1 MHFFFFFFGYGDSK
15 RSLIA
20 GQGRVQGEM
29 NRWSTDFYGSKIK
42 TTLCDIIMAVDIDP
56 HTYVW
61 THRLCSTEKY
71 LKVNSGLWVI
81 MIFQCKLNL
90 SQRIYIWGFP
100 GGSAGKESTCSVG
113 NLGLIPGLGRSP
125 GEGNGY
131 SLQYSGLRIPWTIHG
146 VTKSRIRLSDF
157 NSLKEYIR
165 FFWMM
170 LIMREAMHVLGA
182 GVIWGHVC
190 TSLLFC
196 WKPRSSL

>member
-1 MHFFFFFFGYGDSK
+1 
-15 RSLIA
+15 
-20 GQGRVQGEM
+20 M

-42 TTLCDIIMAVDIDP
+42 TILCDIIMVVDIDP

-61 THRLCSTEKY
+61 THRICSTEKY

-125 GEGNGY
+125 GEGKGY
-131 SLQYSGLRIPWTIHG
+131 PLQYSSLENSMDSTVHW
-146 VTKSRIRLSDF
+146 LSHKESDTTEWLSLTHSVKHRFSFRSNDF
-157 NSLKEYIR
+157 YN
-165 FFWMM
+165 
-170 LIMREAMHVLGA
+170 
-182 GVIWGHVC
+182 
-190 TSLLFC
+190 
-196 WKPRSSL
+196 

>member
-1 MHFFFFFFGYGDSK
+1 
-15 RSLIA
+15 
-20 GQGRVQGEM
+20 M

-42 TTLCDIIMAVDIDP
+42 TILCAIIMAVDIDP

-61 THRLCSTEKY
+61 THRICSTEKY

-125 GEGNGY
+125 GEGNGNP
-131 SLQYSGLRIPWTIHG
+131 LQYSCLENPKDRGSLVGYSPRGHKESDTTERLHFLFRTEFCCLLILLSYPWGI
-146 VTKSRIRLSDF
+146 
-157 NSLKEYIR
+157 NSFCT
-165 FFWMM
+165 FFWK
-170 LIMREAMHVLGA
+170 V
-182 GVIWGHVC
+182 
-190 TSLLFC
+190 
-196 WKPRSSL
+196 SS

>member
-1 MHFFFFFFGYGDSK
+1 
-15 RSLIA
+15 
-20 GQGRVQGEM
+20 M

-42 TTLCDIIMAVDIDP
+42 TILCDIIMVVDIDP

-61 THRLCSTEKY
+61 THRICSTEKY

-113 NLGLIPGLGRSP
+113 NLGLIPGLGRYP

-146 VTKSRIRLSDF
+146 VTKSRIWLSDF

-165 FFWMM
+165 FLLNDVDNERGHACVGGRGYM
-170 LIMREAMHVLGA
+170 
-182 GVIWGHVC
+182 GHVC

-196 WKPRSSL
+196 WKPKSSL